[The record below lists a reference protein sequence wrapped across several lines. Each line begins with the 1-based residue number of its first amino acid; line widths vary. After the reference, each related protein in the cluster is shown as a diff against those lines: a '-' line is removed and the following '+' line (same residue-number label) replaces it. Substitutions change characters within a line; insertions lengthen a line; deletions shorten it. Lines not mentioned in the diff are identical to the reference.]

1 MVEVVWRE
9 FEQMRENLSQ
19 NIPEN
24 MIIRVVALITEYTF
38 EMSLQCQTL
47 I

>member
-24 MIIRVVALITEYTF
+24 MIIRVMGTNYTF